1 MNLVYVEPKQD
12 IFVEADKYR
21 LRQVITNLLSNAIKF
36 TNEGTIFVTAEE
48 RKDSNSNNN
57 GQEIAI
63 ISIKDTGTGI
73 DPEILPKLFSK
84 FASKSFQ
91 GTGLGLFISKSIIEA
106 HGGKIWAENNPD
118 GRGATFSFTLPL
130 QKITVSQ

>member
-1 MNLVYVEPKQD
+1 M
-12 IFVEADKYR
+12 
-21 LRQVITNLLSNAIKF
+21 S
-36 TNEGTIFVTAEE
+36 IFVTAEE
-48 RKDSNSNNN
+48 RRDSNSNNN

-91 GTGLGLFISKSIIEA
+91 GTGLGLYLSKKIIEA
-106 HGGKIWAENNPD
+106 HGGRIWTEDNDDSNNA
-118 GRGATFSFTLPL
+118 GGTTFTFSLPVTNF
-130 QKITVSQ
+130 KNNRN